1 MAEDLSGYLAGLVLS
16 CEEVPKKDKL
26 KKLSIDVGAAEP
38 VDVVTNAG
46 NVGTRTVDLSQK
58 KVTEAHADVDS
69 RRASETQPLFLRLS
83 AADSD

>member
-26 KKLSIDVGAAEP
+26 KKLSIDIGADEP

-46 NVGTRTVDLSQK
+46 NVGTRTVGCRVVVATVGAELRDGETVK
-58 KVTEAHADVDS
+58 KTA
-69 RRASETQPLFLRLS
+69 
-83 AADSD
+83 